1 MGLAPLVS
9 QHHHEMK
16 KTLSLFIF
24 LSTTTLFAQ
33 QVNDDSLARKIVE
46 RNVMVKAGETVY
58 IYSDQNGVSLME
70 ALSKACAARGATA
83 YPKLNPDKFQGTE
96 SMNTFLE
103 RELSPADKFV
113 HWLNTTDVCIILTP
127 FDKDPKWLFKDLVDT
142 QNAAV
147 DQQAVREALVKT
159 HARILYI
166 NIPTRAFAEGLSL
179 NYNAYEEMSWYA
191 IDAVYDSALATRVNR
206 LKSLLAQ
213 AKQIRLTSP
222 LGTNFTFSTTGRP
235 VLSYDGQVS
244 AEEAAGR
251 ALYKKID
258 KLPAG
263 MLEVSIVE
271 NSANGKVIVS
281 QTECDYEAVNQATL
295 TFVGGKLQPL
305 TARSGGECLQNKF
318 ASLQGP
324 QDVVGSI
331 SFGFNPLLKS
341 MDTGGGL
348 YWPKA
353 AAGMVTLTL
362 GSNQFAGGNN
372 AIDTPQLSFPLNNV
386 TVEVDG
392 KVAFRTP

>member
-1 MGLAPLVS
+1 
-9 QHHHEMK
+9 MK
-16 KTLSLFIF
+16 TTFSLLIF
-24 LSTTTLFAQ
+24 LSTTLLAQ
-33 QVNDDSLARKIVE
+33 EINYDSLARKIVE

-58 IYSDQNGVSLME
+58 IYSDQNGVSLVE

-103 RELSPADKFV
+103 RDLSPADKLV

-127 FDKDPKWLFKDLVDT
+127 FDKDPNWLFKDLRST
-142 QNAAV
+142 QNASV
-147 DQQAVREALVKT
+147 DQEAVRNALVNT

-166 NIPTRAFAEGLSL
+166 HLPTRAFAEGLSL
-179 NYNAYEEMSWYA
+179 KYTVYEEMSWYA
-191 IDAVYDSALATRVNR
+191 IDAHYDSALATRVNQ
-206 LKSLLAQ
+206 LKSLLAK
-213 AKQIRLTSP
+213 AKQIRITSP
-222 LGTNFTFSTTGRP
+222 LGTNLTFSTTGRP
-235 VLSYDGQVS
+235 VLSYDGQIT

-271 NSANGKVIVS
+271 NSANGKVVVS

-295 TFVGGKLQPL
+295 TFAGGKLQAL
-305 TARSGGECLQNKF
+305 TARDGGECLQSKF
-318 ASLQGP
+318 ASPQGP
-324 QDVVGSI
+324 QDVIGSI
-331 SFGFNPLLKS
+331 SFGFNPLLKP
-341 MDTGGGL
+341 MDTDGGL

-353 AAGMVTLTL
+353 AAGVVTLTL

-372 AIDTPQLSFPLNNV
+372 AIDTQQLSFPLTSV

-392 KVAFRTP
+392 KIAFRAP

>member
-1 MGLAPLVS
+1 
-9 QHHHEMK
+9 MK
-16 KTLSLFIF
+16 KALSLFIF

-33 QVNDDSLARKIVE
+33 QVNYDSLARKIVE
-46 RNVMVKAGETVY
+46 RNVMVNAGETVY
-58 IYSDQNGVSLME
+58 IYSDQNGASLME
-70 ALSKACAARGATA
+70 ALSKACAARGATI

-103 RELSPADKFV
+103 KELSPTDKFV
-113 HWLNTTDVCIILTP
+113 HWLTTTDVCIILTP
-127 FDKDPKWLFKDLVDT
+127 FDKDPKWLFKDLGT
-142 QNAAV
+142 QNASV
-147 DQQAVREALVKT
+147 NQQAVRDALIKT
-159 HARILYI
+159 HARMLYI

-179 NYNAYEEMSWYA
+179 NYNVYEEMSWYA
-191 IDAVYDSALATRVNR
+191 IDAHYDSALATRVNQ
-206 LKSLLAQ
+206 LKSLLAK
-213 AKQIRLTSP
+213 AKQIRITSP
-222 LGTNFTFSTTGRP
+222 LGTNLTFSTTGRP
-235 VLSYDGQVS
+235 VLCYDGQVTT
-244 AEEAAGR
+244 EEAAGR
-251 ALYKKID
+251 ALFKKVD

-305 TARSGGECLQNKF
+305 TAKDGGECLQNKF
-318 ASLQGP
+318 ASPQGP
-324 QDVVGSI
+324 QDVLGSI
-331 SFGFNPLLKS
+331 SFGFNPLLKP
-341 MDTGGGL
+341 MDTGGSL

-372 AIDTPQLSFPLNNV
+372 AIDTPQVSFPLTNV

-392 KVAFRTP
+392 KVAFKAP

>member
-1 MGLAPLVS
+1 
-9 QHHHEMK
+9 MK
-16 KTLSLFIF
+16 KALSLFIF

-33 QVNDDSLARKIVE
+33 QVNYDSLARKIVE
-46 RNVMVKAGETVY
+46 RNVMVKAGENVY
-58 IYSDQNGVSLME
+58 LYSDQNGVSLME

-103 RELSPADKFV
+103 KELSPAVKFV
-113 HWLNTTDVCIILTP
+113 DWLNTTDVCIILTP
-127 FDKDPKWLFKDLVDT
+127 FDKDPKWLFKDLGNT

-147 DQQAVREALVKT
+147 NQQAVRDALLKT

-191 IDAVYDSALATRVNR
+191 VDAHYDSALATRVNR

-213 AKQIRLTSP
+213 AKQIRITSP
-222 LGTNFTFSTTGRP
+222 LGTNLTFSTAGRS
-235 VLSYDGQVS
+235 VLSYDGQITT
-244 AEEAAGR
+244 EEAAGR

-271 NSANGKVIVS
+271 NSANGKVVVS
-281 QTECDYEAVNQATL
+281 KTECDYEAANQATF
-295 TFVGGKLQPL
+295 TFAGGKLQTL
-305 TARSGGECLQNKF
+305 TAKDGGECLKNKF
-318 ASLQGP
+318 ASPQGP
-324 QDVVGSI
+324 QDVIGSI
-331 SFGFNPLLKS
+331 SFGFNPLLKP
-341 MDTGGGL
+341 MDSGGSL

-372 AIDTPQLSFPLNNV
+372 AIDTPQLSFPLTNI

-392 KVAFRTP
+392 KVAFKSP

>member
-1 MGLAPLVS
+1 
-9 QHHHEMK
+9 MK
-16 KTLSLFIF
+16 KALSLLIF
-24 LSTTTLFAQ
+24 LSTTTLLAQ
-33 QVNDDSLARKIVE
+33 PVNYDSLARKIVE
-46 RNVMVKAGETVY
+46 RNVMVKAGETVH
-58 IYSDQNGVSLME
+58 IYSDQNGVSLVE
-70 ALSKACAARGATA
+70 ALSKACAIRGATA

-103 RELSPADKFV
+103 RELSPADKLV
-113 HWLNTTDVCIILTP
+113 SWLNTTDVCIILTP

-142 QNAAV
+142 QDAAV
-147 DQQAVREALVKT
+147 DQQAVRDALVKT
-159 HARILYI
+159 HVRILYI
-166 NIPTRAFAEGLSL
+166 HMPTRAFAEGLSL
-179 NYNAYEEMSWYA
+179 KYNVYEEMSWYA
-191 IDAVYDSALATRVNR
+191 IDAHYDSALATRVNQ
-206 LKSLLAQ
+206 LKGLLAK
-213 AKQIRLTSP
+213 AKLIRITSP
-222 LGTNFTFSTTGRP
+222 LGTNLTFSTTGRP
-235 VLSYDGQVS
+235 VLSYDGQIT

-295 TFVGGKLQPL
+295 TFVGGKLQTL
-305 TARSGGECLQNKF
+305 TAKDGGECLKSKF
-318 ASLQGP
+318 ASPQGP
-324 QDVVGSI
+324 QDVIGSI
-331 SFGFNPLLKS
+331 SFGFNPLLAP
-341 MDTGGGL
+341 MDSGGSL

-372 AIDTPQLSFPLNNV
+372 AIDAPQLSFPLINV

-392 KVAFRTP
+392 KVAFRAP